1 MSNAIRNLMKF
12 KGYKVFDRP
21 YELNIVGVRSNSTV
35 PNKFDDKIIV
45 FFKDD
50 LGKWNDF
57 VYNATTDTGTYW
69 LNNPL
74 SNEGSALLKDGQY
87 IDSHKI
93 GLHKG
98 QYTALVQSKPLVV
111 IRDYNRDAVLDF
123 NNGKEETGLFGINIH
138 RANSNGTTINV
149 DKYSAGCQVFANATD
164 FSNFIDMAQR
174 HSKLYGNNFTY
185 TLVDDRAI
193 KRTLLRRG
201 VISIVTFAVIIGV
214 TIFAIK
220 KFKK

>member
-1 MSNAIRNLMKF
+1 MKF